1 MALAAPGD
9 RIAQCGSPG
18 REFSGTDRLAEG
30 RTELTAVR
38 GEEPEPDA
46 LHPAARAAAPIAP
59 RPRKARLLVWPGSL
73 ASRVMAVRMPGPA
86 APRKRTRKVRAL

>member
-18 REFSGTDRLAEG
+18 REFSGTERLAEG
-30 RTELTAVR
+30 RTELIAVR
-38 GEEPEPDA
+38 GEDPAA

-59 RPRKARLLVWPGSL
+59 SPRKARLLVRPGSL
-73 ASRVMAVRMPGPA
+73 ASRLMAARMPGLA
-86 APRKRTRKVRAL
+86 TPRKRTRKVQVL